1 VKSQK
6 PGINFGWLFYPDSW
20 FSSVDSYSIIFVKIY
35 KMKIILSVVLTCFIF
50 SQAHAQLTPF
60 ELSKD
65 KNYTATY
72 NEVIAYYKMLSRQ
85 YPQMKLLYY
94 GTTDIGKPL
103 TLVVLSRDKIFDP
116 ALIKKQ
122 NKRVLL
128 INNGIHPGEPEGIDA
143 SMMLARDLLKK
154 NALPKNVVICFIAVY
169 NIDGCLNRGVS
180 RINQNGPRA
189 YGFRGNYRN
198 LDLNR
203 DFIKADSRNALA
215 FEQILNTWNPEMF
228 LDNHTSDGADYQYV
242 MTLIETQKDK
252 QNPIL
257 AEYTSK
263 TFSPELY
270 KRMKASGYEM
280 TPYVESEETSPDS
293 GIVSFLETPR
303 FATGYTAQHN
313 IISYITETHMLKPF
327 DKRVYAT
334 YDFMQNLVDIYERD
348 AKLIGALKQ
357 KTDEQVKQQRT
368 FALNWEVDL
377 KHYDTLVFKGYTAGY
392 KPSEVSGLPRLYYDR
407 SKPYTKTIKYYDN
420 YNASV
425 TADKPVAYIIPQAWG
440 KIIEL
445 FKLNNIAVHQL
456 LHDTTL
462 NLQMYYIADYKTP
475 QRPYEGHYLH
485 SNVKLN
491 PVDMNVKFYSG
502 DYVVYTNQAL
512 NRYIV
517 ETLEPQGIDSFFAW
531 NFFDSVLGEKEYFSN
546 YVFED
551 VATDLLKKDPD
562 LKKKLEDEKLKDPKL
577 ASSAFAQL
585 NFVYRNS
592 PYFEKTY
599 LRYPVGRLLTDI
611 KLDIK

>member
-1 VKSQK
+1 MKSTLTALL
-6 PGINFGWLFYPDSW
+6 ICL
-20 FSSVDSYSIIFVKIY
+20 IFCSAK
-35 KMKIILSVVLTCFIF
+35 
-50 SQAHAQLTPF
+50 AQLTPF

-72 NEVIAYYKMLSRQ
+72 SEVITYYQKLSHQ
-85 YPQMKLLYY
+85 YPQMCLFNI
-94 GTTDIGKPL
+94 GMTDVGKPL
-103 TLVVLSRDKIFDP
+103 TLVVLSRDKVFDP
-116 ALIKKQ
+116 AVIKKQ

-143 SMMLARDLLKK
+143 SMMLTRDLLKK
-154 NALPKNVVICFIAVY
+154 NALPKDVVICLIAVY
-169 NIDGCLNRGVS
+169 NIDGCLNRGLS

-203 DFIKADSRNALA
+203 DFIKADSRNTLA
-215 FEQILNTWNPEMF
+215 FEKILNTWNPEVF

-257 AEYTSK
+257 AAYTSK
-263 TFSPELY
+263 TLSPELY
-270 KRMKASGYEM
+270 KRMKTSGYEM

-313 IISYITETHMLKPF
+313 IISYITETHMLKAF

-334 YDFMQNLVDIYERD
+334 YDFMQNLIGIVERD
-348 AKLIGALKQ
+348 ANQIGQLKHDA
-357 KTDEQVKQQRT
+357 DEQVKVQKT
-368 FALNWEVDL
+368 FALNWELDQQ
-377 KHYDTLVFKGYTAGY
+377 HYDTLVFKGFYAGH
-392 KPSEVSGLPRLYYDR
+392 KTSEVSGLPRLYYDR
-407 SKPYTKTIKYYDN
+407 SKPYTKTIKYFDN
-420 YNASV
+420 YKASATV
-425 TADKPVAYIIPQAWG
+425 DKPLAYVIPQAWG
-440 KIIEL
+440 KVIDL
-445 FKLNNIAVHQL
+445 FKLNNVAMKQL
-456 LHDTTL
+456 AHDTSID
-462 NLQMYYIADYKTP
+462 LQMYYVGDYKTG

-491 PVDMNVKFYSG
+491 PVDIKVKFYEG
-502 DYVVYTNQAL
+502 DYVVYANQAL

-517 ETLEPQGIDSFFAW
+517 ETLEPQGVDSFFAW
-531 NFFDSVLGEKEYFSN
+531 NFFDSVLGEKEYFSD

-551 VATDLLKKDPD
+551 VAANLLKNDPD
-562 LKKKLEDEKLKDPKL
+562 LRKKLEDEKLKDPKL
-577 ASSAFAQL
+577 AASAGAQL

-599 LRYPVGRLLTDI
+599 LRYPVGRLLTDT
-611 KLDIK
+611 KLDLK

>member
-1 VKSQK
+1 
-6 PGINFGWLFYPDSW
+6 
-20 FSSVDSYSIIFVKIY
+20 
-35 KMKIILSVVLTCFIF
+35 MKKILSVLLISFIF
-50 SQAHAQLTPF
+50 YQAQAQLTPF

-72 NEVIAYYKMLSRQ
+72 NEVIAYYQKLSKL
-85 YPQMKLLYY
+85 YPQMKLLNY

-103 TLVVLSRDKIFDP
+103 TLVVLSRDKVFDP

-122 NKRVLL
+122 DKRVLL

-143 SMMLARDLLKK
+143 SMMLTRDLLKK
-154 NALPKNVVICFIAVY
+154 NALPKNVVICIIAVY

-203 DFIKADSRNALA
+203 DFIKADSKNALA
-215 FEQILNTWNPEMF
+215 FEQILNTWNPEVF

-257 AEYTSK
+257 ADYTSK
-263 TFSPELY
+263 TLSPELY
-270 KRMKASGYEM
+270 KRMKISGYEM
-280 TPYVESEETSPDS
+280 TPYVESEEKSPDS

-334 YDFMQNLVDIYERD
+334 YDFMQNLIDIYVRD
-348 AKLIGALKQ
+348 AKLIGELKH
-357 KTDEQVKQQRT
+357 KADEQVKQQQT
-368 FALNWEVDL
+368 FALNWELD
-377 KHYDTLVFKGYTAGY
+377 KDRYDSLTFKGYAAGY
-392 KPSEVSGLPRLYYDR
+392 KTSEVSGLPRLYYDR
-407 SKPYTKTIKYYDN
+407 SMPYTKTIKYYDN
-420 YNASV
+420 YKVSA
-425 TADKPVAYIIPQAWG
+425 TADKPLAYIIPQAWG
-440 KIIEL
+440 KVIEL
-445 FKLNNIAVHQL
+445 FKLNNVAMQRL
-456 LHDTTL
+456 AHDTTL
-462 NLQMYYIADYKTP
+462 DLQMYYIGDYKTP
-475 QRPYEGHYLH
+475 QRPFEGHYLH

-491 PVDMNVKFYSG
+491 PVEMNVKFYAG

-517 ETLEPQGIDSFFAW
+517 ETLEPQGVDSFFAW
-531 NFFDSVLGEKEYFSN
+531 NFFDSVLGEKEYYSD

-551 VATDLLKKDPD
+551 IAAEMLKNDPD
-562 LKKKLEDEKLKDPKL
+562 LKKKLDDEKLKNPQM
-577 ASSAFAQL
+577 ASSASAQL

-599 LRYPVGRLLTDI
+599 LRYPIGRLLTTT
-611 KLDIK
+611 KLDLK

>member
-1 VKSQK
+1 MKRYLSALLVC
-6 PGINFGWLFYPDSW
+6 FLF
-20 FSSVDSYSIIFVKIY
+20 
-35 KMKIILSVVLTCFIF
+35 L
-50 SQAHAQLTPF
+50 QAKAQLTPF

-72 NEVIAYYKMLSRQ
+72 AEVMAYYQQLAKK
-85 YPQMKLLYY
+85 YPTQMKLINY
-94 GTTDIGKPL
+94 GTTDVGKPL
-103 TLVVLSRDKIFDP
+103 TLVVLSRDKVFDP

-143 SMMLARDLLKK
+143 SMMLTRDLLKNNK
-154 NALPKNVVICFIAVY
+154 LPKDIVLCFIAVY

-189 YGFRGNYRN
+189 YGFRGNYKN

-203 DFIKADSRNALA
+203 DFIKADSKNAWA
-215 FEQILNTWNPEMF
+215 FETILNTWQPEVF

-257 AEYTSK
+257 AEYTAK
-263 TFSPELY
+263 TLSPELY
-270 KRMKASGYEM
+270 KRMVKSGYEM
-280 TPYVESEETSPDS
+280 TPYVEEKRGTPDS

-327 DKRVYAT
+327 DKRVWAT
-334 YDFMQNLVDIYERD
+334 YDFMQNLFDICERD
-348 AKLIGALKQ
+348 AKLIGELKH
-357 KTDEQVKQQRT
+357 KADEQVKQQTT
-368 FALNWEVDL
+368 FALNWELDEQ
-377 KHYDTLVFKGYTAGY
+377 HYDTLTFKGYEAGH
-392 KPSEVSGLPRLYYDR
+392 KPSGVSGLPRLYYDET
-407 SKPYTKTIKYYDN
+407 KPFTKTIKYYDN
-420 YNASV
+420 YKASI
-425 TADKPVAYIIPQAWG
+425 TADKPLAYVIPQAWQ
-440 KIIEL
+440 KVIEL
-445 FKLNNIAVHQL
+445 FKLNNIVMHRL
-456 LHDTTL
+456 THDTTL
-462 NLQMYYIADYKTP
+462 DLQMYYIGDYKTG

-491 PVDMNVKFYSG
+491 PVDAKVKFYAG
-502 DYVVYTNQAL
+502 DYVVYTDQAL

-517 ETLEPQGIDSFFAW
+517 ETLEPQGVDSFFAW
-531 NFFDSVLGEKEYFSN
+531 NFFDSVLGEKEYFSD

-551 VATDLLKKDPD
+551 VAAELLKQDPD
-562 LKKKLEDEKLKDPKL
+562 LRKKLDDEKAKNPQL
-577 ASSAFAQL
+577 ANSAAAQL

-599 LRYPVGRLLTDI
+599 LRYPVGRLLT
-611 KLDIK
+611 KANLDLK

>member
-1 VKSQK
+1 MK
-6 PGINFGWLFYPDSW
+6 
-20 FSSVDSYSIIFVKIY
+20 KI
-35 KMKIILSVVLTCFIF
+35 LLVVLVCFVF
-50 SQAHAQLTPF
+50 CQGKAQLTPF
-60 ELSKD
+60 ELSRD

-72 NEVIAYYKMLSRQ
+72 TEIIAYYQKLSRQ
-85 YPQMKLLYY
+85 YSQMKLLNY
-94 GTTDIGKPL
+94 GTTDVGKPL
-103 TLVVLSRDKIFDP
+103 TLIVLSRDKVFDP
-116 ALIKKQ
+116 QLIKKQ

-143 SMMLARDLLKK
+143 SMMLSRDLLKK
-154 NALPKNVVICFIAVY
+154 NALPKDVVICIIAVY
-169 NIDGCLNRGVS
+169 NIDGCLNRGLS

-215 FEQILNTWNPEMF
+215 FEKILNTWNPEVF

-252 QNPIL
+252 QTPIL
-257 AEYTSK
+257 ADYTSK
-263 TFSPELY
+263 ILSPELY
-270 KRMKASGYEM
+270 KRMVKSGYEM
-280 TPYVESEETSPDS
+280 TPYVESEEKSPDN

-303 FATGYTAQHN
+303 FATGYTSQHN

-334 YDFMQNLVDIYERD
+334 YGFMQNLVDIYERD
-348 AKLIGALKQ
+348 AKLIGELKR
-357 KTDEQVKQQRT
+357 KADEQVSKQQT
-368 FALNWEVDL
+368 FALNWELD
-377 KHYDTLVFKGYTAGY
+377 KEHYDTLVFKGYYAGH
-392 KPSEVSGLPRLYYDR
+392 KPSDVSGLTRLYYDR
-407 SKPYTKTIKYYDN
+407 SKPYTKTIKYFDN
-420 YNASV
+420 YKVTA
-425 TADKPVAYIIPQAWG
+425 TADKPLAYVIPQAWG
-440 KIIEL
+440 KIIDL
-445 FKLNNIAVHQL
+445 FKLNSVSMQRLA
-456 LHDTTL
+456 HDTTL

-491 PVDMNVKFYSG
+491 PVYTKVKFYEG
-502 DYVVYTNQAL
+502 DYVVYTNQPL

-517 ETLEPQGIDSFFAW
+517 ETLEPQGVDSFFAW
-531 NFFDSVLGEKEYFSN
+531 NFFDSVLGEKEYFSD

-551 VATDLLKKDPD
+551 VAADLLKKDPE
-562 LKKKLEDEKLKDPKL
+562 LKKKLDDEKQKDPKL
-577 ASSAFAQL
+577 AASAAAQL

-599 LRYPVGRLLTDI
+599 LRYPVGRLLNNA
-611 KLDIK
+611 KLDLK